1 MMAGLP
7 GSGIG
12 GMFYVGL
19 TLFMPFRELYRAVR
33 GKSQA
38 RRWSFIATQVGF
50 VVAIA
55 AGMWGEAWALGRLIT
70 WCATLNWFGSGFQ
83 HTMEQAKML
92 SYVIPGMAIFCLV
105 GIVLLF
111 YGLRFFVNLTGKS
124 RTVPTPASLRREAA

>member
-33 GKSQA
+33 GKSRA
-38 RRWSFIATQVGF
+38 KHWSFIGIQVGF

-55 AGMWGEAWALGRLIT
+55 AGMWGEAWAIGRLIK
-70 WCATLNWFGSGFQ
+70 WAATLDWFGMGFRN
-83 HTMEQAKML
+83 TMEQAQML

-105 GIVLLF
+105 GIVVLF
-111 YGLRFFVNLTGKS
+111 YGLRFFVNMTGKP
-124 RTVPTPASLRREAA
+124 RTVPTPANLQREAA